1 MTIASTASLIE
12 LLRQHH
18 LVEEQRHVELERLQA
33 QHPEP
38 RSLAGE
44 LVRRGWLTP
53 FQINQL
59 FQGRAESL
67 VLGSYV
73 LLDRLGEGGMGTVF
87 RALHRKLGR
96 IVALKALRPERMSNA
111 DTVRRFHR
119 EIQAAARLVH
129 PNIVLA
135 YDAGEAGNIHFFTM
149 EYIEGRDLARLVRE
163 EGPLDAAR
171 ACDYIR
177 QAALGLQHA
186 HEQGMVHRDIKPHN
200 LLLSSKGVIKVLD
213 MGLARL
219 ASAAEAATATAS
231 LTQEG
236 AVMGTPDFMA
246 PEQSLSTHTVDIRAD
261 LYGLGCTLY
270 FLLTG
275 KVPFPG
281 GSLGDKIA
289 RHLAAEPRP
298 LEQLRPEVPA
308 AVAAIVRKLMAKK
321 PEERYS
327 TPEEVAN
334 ALSRAL
340 ASGPSRPVETPM
352 GETEFDLA
360 AASPINS
367 TETSARSPKRKWLW
381 AIGLILCIL
390 LAGSLML
397 VLLAPGRSPDAA
409 TTEDP
414 QATAAT
420 DPQPRKILIG
430 HTAPVRSL
438 AFSPDGGKLA
448 SGDNRGVVRIWKMPD
463 GELLIDRKRHSHAL
477 RALAFAF
484 DGTLASGS
492 EDGRVVFWDAATWAE
507 ERSVMLDDNSPVRGL
522 SFLPDDRTLATA
534 SADRL
539 LNLWDPATGEK
550 IAGRGASYFPDGNA
564 EPCSLAF
571 APDRNY
577 WWAIGLVDGRVLLWN
592 HDIKNQHEL
601 KGHSKPVRA
610 LAFSR
615 DGKLLATGSGNGS
628 LKLWDVGSG
637 EERGTVAENLGPIAS
652 VAISSD
658 GRLLAA
664 VDADSIL
671 RLWDLDS
678 HRSRTQLRLDVGE
691 LRCVAFSPDNK
702 TLAVCGDDHKIRL
715 WTLADLLKPSAPR

>member
-1 MTIASTASLIE
+1 MTIASAASLIE
-12 LLRQHH
+12 LLRQYH
-18 LVEEQRHVELERLQA
+18 LVEAERHAELERLQVD
-33 QHPEP
+33 HPDP
-38 RSLAGE
+38 RSLARE

-87 RALHRKLGR
+87 KALHRKMGR
-96 IVALKALRPERMSNA
+96 IVALKALRSERVSNA
-111 DTVRRFHR
+111 DAIRRFHR

-135 YDAGEAGNIHFFTM
+135 YDAGEACNVHFFTM
-149 EYIEGRDLARLVRE
+149 EHIEGRDLARLVRE

-171 ACDYIR
+171 ACDYVR

-200 LLLSSKGVIKVLD
+200 LLLSNTGVVKVLD

-219 ASAAEAATATAS
+219 ASAAEAASVTAS

-281 GSLGDKIA
+281 GTLGDKIA
-289 RHLAAEPRP
+289 RHLAVEPRP
-298 LEQLRPEVPA
+298 LEQLRPAVPLCVA
-308 AVAAIVRKLMAKK
+308 AVVRKMMAKK

-327 TPEEVAN
+327 TPAEVAD
-334 ALSRAL
+334 ALTHAL
-340 ASGPSRPVETPM
+340 VSGSDLAVEAPM
-352 GETEFDLA
+352 GETEFDLTA
-360 AASPINS
+360 AAGSP
-367 TETSARSPKRKWLW
+367 ARSTAASAPSSKRRWLW
-381 AIGLILCIL
+381 AIGTALCVL
-390 LAGSLML
+390 SAGSLMW
-397 VLLAPGRSPDAA
+397 VVLAPGRSPKTA
-409 TTEDP
+409 TTREGP
-414 QATAAT
+414 SAAAKN
-420 DPQPRKILIG
+420 PRKILIG
-430 HTAPVRSL
+430 HTAPVRCL

-448 SGDNRGVVRIWKMPD
+448 SGDNQGIVRIWKMPD
-463 GELLIDRKRHSHAL
+463 GEALVDRKRHPHAV
-477 RALAFAF
+477 RALVFAF

-492 EDGRVVFWDAATWAE
+492 EDGRIVFWDAATFAE
-507 ERSVMLDDNSPVRGL
+507 ERFVTLANNGAVRGL
-522 SFLPDDRTLATA
+522 SFLPADRTLAA
-534 SADRL
+534 ISADKTL
-539 LNLWDPATGEK
+539 TLWDPATG
-550 IAGRGASYFPDGNA
+550 IQTGGRFFPDDAA

-571 APDRNY
+571 APDRDY
-577 WWAIGLVDGRVLLWN
+577 WWAIGLIDGRTLLWN
-592 HDIKNQHEL
+592 HEVKDQHEL
-601 KGHSKPVRA
+601 KGHTKPVRA
-610 LAFSR
+610 VAFSR
-615 DGKLLATGSGNGS
+615 DGKLLATGGEDGC
-628 LKLWDVGSG
+628 LKLWDVQSG
-637 EERGTVAENLGPIAS
+637 EERGTLAENLGPIAS

-664 VDADSIL
+664 VGADSIL
-671 RLWDLDS
+671 RLWDLGS
-678 HRSRTQLRLDVGE
+678 HRSRSQLRLEVGE
-691 LRCVAFSPDNK
+691 LRGVAFSPDNK
-702 TLAVCGDDHKIRL
+702 TLAVCGDDHKVRL
-715 WTLADLLKPSAPR
+715 WTLADLLKPESR